1 MIDKS
6 FEKNDI
12 SEPSNSQ
19 VCFRVEDKKS
29 VTGSLANKIDLK
41 DVIKGPNQ
49 NLRYEK
55 EASELGSN

>member
-1 MIDKS
+1 
-6 FEKNDI
+6 
-12 SEPSNSQ
+12 
-19 VCFRVEDKKS
+19 
-29 VTGSLANKIDLK
+29 VTGSLENKIDLK